1 MFPSNHYNPT
11 HNTLNTHNIIHNQ
24 FFNTMHTYL
33 LTMITLILSKYINT
47 NKRLLST
54 GTHITN
60 HIYSQYNIYNLETN
74 HNNTVL
80 ISYITYNTNNSA
92 MVLLIIESH
101 IQSYCIPNNIS
112 YLWNIGFILILFLG
126 TQVFTGLL
134 LTLNYISNTTYA
146 YSSVMYINRD
156 ISYGWYL
163 HYTHSSNVSILM
175 LLMYIHIAR
184 GLYIN
189 SFILNST
196 LWISGIVILGV
207 FIVIAFM
214 GYVLTW
220 GQISFWGVT
229 VIKNIVTSLPC
240 LIE

>member
-1 MFPSNHYNPT
+1 MFPCNHYNPT

-33 LTMITLILSKYINT
+33 TYTILTT
-47 NKRLLST
+47 NMST
-54 GTHITN
+54 N
-60 HIYSQYNIYNLETN
+60 NII
-74 HNNTVL
+74 TVL